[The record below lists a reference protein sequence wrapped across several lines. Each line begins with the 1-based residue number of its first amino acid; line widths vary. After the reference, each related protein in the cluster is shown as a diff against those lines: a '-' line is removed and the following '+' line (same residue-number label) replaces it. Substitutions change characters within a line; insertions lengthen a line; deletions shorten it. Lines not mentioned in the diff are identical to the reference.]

1 MSEAVSL
8 TSKCMLLTMRELLV
22 NFLSLGELTDLMEEK
37 DIFVAMLG
45 LVDEFSKRTAEK
57 IQSMKMSVLISRR
70 FDYL

>member
-1 MSEAVSL
+1 M
-8 TSKCMLLTMRELLV
+8 TRGP
-22 NFLSLGELTDLMEEK
+22 GEVEGMARDASRHVWGGWQPDLMDGK

-45 LVDEFSKRTAEK
+45 PVDEFSKRTAEK